1 MSDVIDLMRQQ
12 KETPGRKKIYK
23 EQADEH
29 KGGVLAADLERKA
42 LALRESIRMN
52 RVDWSDLEDVQ
63 RRCLGYLEACK
74 EAQSIP
80 TVSGLAVF
88 ALGVSRQALNGYMR
102 AHPNTATAQFL
113 QQMKDIF
120 ADTLE
125 VAALGNNVNSIMA
138 IFVMK
143 NDHDRADRVQI
154 EPVAQTNP
162 LGELQD
168 PEALR
173 QRIEATVVVD
183 EFEDEDI

>member
-1 MSDVIDLMRQQ
+1 MSDVVELMRQQ
-12 KETPGRKKIYK
+12 KESPGRKKIYK

-42 LALRESIRMN
+42 LALRESIRKN
-52 RVDWSDLEDVQ
+52 RVDWDNLEDVQ
-63 RRCLGYLEACK
+63 RRCLEYLEACK
-74 EAQSIP
+74 QAQSIP

-102 AHPNTATAQFL
+102 ANPNTATAQFL

-125 VAALGNNVNSIMA
+125 VGALNNNINSIMA

-143 NDHDRADRVQI
+143 NDHDRADRVQV
-154 EPVAQTNP
+154 EPVKPADP
-162 LGELQD
+162 LGPLMTQEEL
-168 PEALR
+168 EARLADLPDNESG
-173 QRIEATVVVD
+173 I
-183 EFEDEDI
+183 

>member
-125 VAALGNNVNSIMA
+125 TAALNNNVNSIMA

-168 PEALR
+168 QKELEA
-173 QRIEATVVVD
+173 RILGTVCLEDD
-183 EFEDEDI
+183 EI